1 MVAICCWVTAVAD
14 EAAVAIPLVTFPV
27 AFLVNSVS
35 GISDLI
41 SIGSSLAVTGDVI
54 DPAED
59 DEDEDVDDTGE
70 TSVAVVVVVAGA
82 MLAAPVAAVAV

>member
-1 MVAICCWVTAVAD
+1 MVAICCWVTAWVAD
-14 EAAVAIPLVTFPV
+14 AVAVAIPLVTFLV
-27 AFLVNSVS
+27 VNSVS

-54 DPAED
+54 EAED

-70 TSVAVVVVVAGA
+70 TSVAVVVVAAGA
-82 MLAAPVAAVAV
+82 MLAAPAV